1 MATAKTKLIAT
12 ARGLMLTKGY
22 PATSVDEIIAAAGV
36 SKGSFYHFFKSKEE
50 LGAALAEE
58 YFEEG
63 VAVIGNG
70 PYLQIKDPLERAFGF
85 VDHLESASTA
95 LWNHGC
101 MLGSFAIDLSGTHPA
116 IACCLDRLM
125 DELEARMTPLL
136 EPVARECR
144 KDDAPT
150 GRDLAEHFM
159 AVVEGGIVM
168 AKAHGDPGRIRQAI
182 HEFRRYL
189 KALVT

>member
-1 MATAKTKLIAT
+1 MATAKGKLIST

-22 PATSVDEIIAAAGV
+22 PSTSVDEIIAAAGV

-50 LGAALAEE
+50 LGAAVAEE
-58 YFEEG
+58 YFDEG
-63 VAVIGNG
+63 VAVIGTG
-70 PYLQIKDPLERAFGF
+70 AYQTVKDPLERAFAF
-85 VDHLESASTA
+85 VDHIEKASPA

-116 IACCLDRLM
+116 IASCLQRLM
-125 DELEARMTPLL
+125 DRLESRIAPML
-136 EPVARECR
+136 EPIASAC
-144 KDDAPT
+144 KQADAPS
-150 GRDLAEHFM
+150 GRDLANHM
-159 AVVEGGIVM
+159 MTVIEGGIVM
-168 AKAHGDPGRIRQAI
+168 AKAHGDPRRIGQGI